1 MIGFEVVPRLKCS
14 LKIVKVNLFHQE
26 LLTLG
31 PLQIL
36 SYKSKSHLT
45 LVL

>member
-1 MIGFEVVPRLKCS
+1 MIDFEVVPRLKCS
-14 LKIVKVNLFHQE
+14 LKIVKVNLFCQE

-31 PLQIL
+31 LPQLL